1 MRPIAYN
8 RIQNLANEFTNPK
21 RASWLMR
28 DYLKN
33 AIKLSNNT
41 LNKDTILRFRNKRIG
56 LKDVEEIAESVLF
69 KMKSSD
75 KSREAK
81 YDIVKDLMKHKLKD
95 ATKCTKEA
103 KTELNDSKAN
113 LDKVVRKGTIV
124 RSEFMELVDKE
135 LTEVW
140 TEAKN
145 KNQEKLIWNV
155 KRQKSK
161 ITENEGTFKGVLIGD
176 KELETLE
183 KESAIAAKF
192 RNENKAVVYAG
203 IEVNK
208 NEDEILTL
216 PPDHAIF
223 PKVDIEE
230 FDTEVEKCIIKC
242 QWEVNKEERI
252 AEQMKAKEEASEEL
266 EESVKTDD
274 NEAKLLDFR
283 NLRAT
288 EFKNNKRVILPHP
301 GDDTEEIRR
310 SNLKSE
316 FKKVVLKYKKENC
329 DKFGNILK
337 NNLND
342 KQMKN
347 LKNLKSRIKEEGLVC
362 SQTDK
367 TGKLTL
373 DTLENITSKMEK
385 HIQDDK
391 VINEKYVKK
400 LENSLNNHMGWWM
413 RIIQPGKNNNQTRR
427 IKSNLVTK
435 DNQIPILRGT
445 SKDHKQAVDEKVGP
459 DLRPIMGAIVGPNI
473 GLSELGSILVRKIA
487 EHADIGLVATST
499 EEVLEKVEEYN
510 KNRKKNIKLRKV
522 IIASMDIEKCY
533 PNILSLPS
541 AKIIRRMWV
550 ESDLE
555 IEGIEVDFLCRYLG
569 KYLKPN
575 EVIEEGFEEL
585 LYSKKIKK
593 KNTSKKISRKHVKH
607 TKARKKATGSIKD
620 NEGLDTSSSNDG
632 ADTIEA
638 ATEENRR
645 EKRTKKILDNKV
657 NQNDMDTDT
666 SKGDDTLEIDDE
678 KKKDTKK
685 KKKTQEW
692 TKPKRQ
698 STLKE
703 QRQLFGK
710 ALEIMLVACM
720 DNHVYQFNN
729 QIRVQ
734 KKGGPI
740 GLKLTGEIFDCIM
753 IDWDK
758 KNC

>member
-1 MRPIAYN
+1 
-8 RIQNLANEFTNPK
+8 
-21 RASWLMR
+21 
-28 DYLKN
+28 
-33 AIKLSNNT
+33 
-41 LNKDTILRFRNKRIG
+41 
-56 LKDVEEIAESVLF
+56 
-69 KMKSSD
+69 
-75 KSREAK
+75 
-81 YDIVKDLMKHKLKD
+81 
-95 ATKCTKEA
+95 
-103 KTELNDSKAN
+103 
-113 LDKVVRKGTIV
+113 
-124 RSEFMELVDKE
+124 
-135 LTEVW
+135 
-140 TEAKN
+140 
-145 KNQEKLIWNV
+145 
-155 KRQKSK
+155 
-161 ITENEGTFKGVLIGD
+161 
-176 KELETLE
+176 
-183 KESAIAAKF
+183 
-192 RNENKAVVYAG
+192 
-203 IEVNK
+203 
-208 NEDEILTL
+208 
-216 PPDHAIF
+216 
-223 PKVDIEE
+223 
-230 FDTEVEKCIIKC
+230 
-242 QWEVNKEERI
+242 
-252 AEQMKAKEEASEEL
+252 
-266 EESVKTDD
+266 
-274 NEAKLLDFR
+274 
-283 NLRAT
+283 
-288 EFKNNKRVILPHP
+288 
-301 GDDTEEIRR
+301 
-310 SNLKSE
+310 
-316 FKKVVLKYKKENC
+316 
-329 DKFGNILK
+329 
-337 NNLND
+337 
-342 KQMKN
+342 MKN

-607 TKARKKATGSIKD
+607 TKSRKKATGSIKD

-666 SKGDDTLEIDDE
+666 AKGDDTLENDDE

-710 ALEIMLVACM
+710 AL
-720 DNHVYQFNN
+720 
-729 QIRVQ
+729 
-734 KKGGPI
+734 
-740 GLKLTGEIFDCIM
+740 
-753 IDWDK
+753 
-758 KNC
+758 